1 MGGSG
6 SKQDQQDLE
15 KEIEKKLEK
24 ELEEGI
30 EKELEKE
37 FDKINIPKEQK
48 KKFFKIAKK
57 EAMKMGKEEL
67 KKNKKEIKEEIKED
81 IKEDPVVWCPKDD
94 KSGCTVFQRSEKP
107 TKCIGDFTK
116 EHCERSRLKKVRKQ
130 NLPSVSTLYS
140 QRKNLR
146 KGSLKLNEPMVWC
159 PNNEKTSCVSSPRS
173 KKPIGCIGD
182 FSKEQCER
190 SRLKKVRK
198 QNLPSVNN
206 LVTQRRQQ
214 RNTGFRRQ
222 APMVWCPNNEK
233 TSCVSSSMNNKPSG
247 CFGDFSKEQCER
259 SRLTKIKV
267 QQNSPVVNTLVTQRT
282 QQRNTGFRRE
292 APKAWCPKIGKG
304 KATCEYRTLDSTCK
318 PPSFSEQ
325 QCLDKFPCQLIKTYQ
340 GPDKEKIKTICRTFG
355 NTKLMCLQDTA
366 QMNAK
371 ELGAHCVWEG
381 EVCLPNKDLL
391 DTAVNESVNGISE
404 RQYISM
410 CKGHSLNKN
419 KCEDNHENYHKFM
432 RRPFSNNESNLCKTF
447 YN

>member
-116 EHCERSRLKKVRKQ
+116 EH
-130 NLPSVSTLYS
+130 
-140 QRKNLR
+140 
-146 KGSLKLNEPMVWC
+146 
-159 PNNEKTSCVSSPRS
+159 
-173 KKPIGCIGD
+173 
-182 FSKEQCER
+182 CER